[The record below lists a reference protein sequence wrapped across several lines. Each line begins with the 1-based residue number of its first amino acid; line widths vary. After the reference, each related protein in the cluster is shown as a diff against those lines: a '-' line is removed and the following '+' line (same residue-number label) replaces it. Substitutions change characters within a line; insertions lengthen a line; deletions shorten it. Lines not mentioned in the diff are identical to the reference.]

1 MLYLIYGTDT
11 HKSRKKLHEL
21 LEQAKK
27 RRPNAELFKINNGNW
42 NSAKFE
48 ELLVSQ
54 GLFEQKYTVVLD
66 NLFEKKDSKDFILD
80 KIKEMAESEQVF
92 LMLEGAVDSTN
103 LKKIKKYAKQV
114 QEFKKAEK
122 VKSESNI
129 FSITDGLTERNKK
142 NLWVDFISFLLKGVG
157 LEEIHGI
164 FFWQVKN
171 MLLAS
176 LEGSQKETGLSP
188 FVYKNALKGAR
199 NYKTE
204 ELKNMSSELVDMT
217 HKVRT
222 GKGELG
228 VMLEKWVLSR

>member
-27 RRPNAELFKINNGNW
+27 RRPNAELFKINNENW

-129 FSITDGLTERNKK
+129 FSITALLIPLPESRMLIKK
-142 NLWVDFISFLLKGVG
+142 
-157 LEEIHGI
+157 
-164 FFWQVKN
+164 
-171 MLLAS
+171 
-176 LEGSQKETGLSP
+176 LSP
-188 FVYKNALKGAR
+188 ETQVLTHISPSPSIACAALDIR
-199 NYKTE
+199 FIKTWFIW
-204 ELKNMSSELVDMT
+204 LAKQTTFAGD
-217 HKVRT
+217 
-222 GKGELG
+222 
-228 VMLEKWVLSR
+228 